1 MPLLKLDEEK
11 IKQVII
17 NLIDN
22 GIRYTKQGSII
33 ITLELLKNKVKFC
46 VADSGM
52 GITPEDMV
60 NIFKKFSRGSGH
72 PSSLYRRR
80 GAEFIRGA
88 HND

>member
-22 GIRYTKQGSII
+22 GTRYTKQGSI

-60 NIFKKFSRGSGH
+60 NMFKKFSRGSGH
-72 PSSLYRRR
+72 PFSLYRRR
-80 GAEFIRGA
+80 GARSLRGPY
-88 HND
+88 DG